1 MTAEFATR
9 ARACVLR
16 GGLRGGPH
24 GRGRQN
30 VRTWRIIIECLA
42 IALEFDE
49 LLPEF
54 NGVYC
59 PRDSEC
65 LCLGPAQEACPTM
78 ELQRAA
84 IQFGPNL
91 GAGPTCQ
98 FLPEGVL
105 IRQPSGD
112 VLRRESV
119 ERMWKLSLNA

>member
-16 GGLRGGPH
+16 GGLRGGLR

-65 LCLGPAQEACPTM
+65 LCLGPAQEAYPSM
-78 ELQRAA
+78 ELQSHAYVNQIVQSSHLPTSIRLY
-84 IQFGPNL
+84 I
-91 GAGPTCQ
+91 GASV
-98 FLPEGVL
+98 LP
-105 IRQPSGD
+105 QC
-112 VLRRESV
+112 LR
-119 ERMWKLSLNA
+119 KFDG